1 MTESTLAGSIS
12 AVAAVF
18 TAIAL
23 VITAVAGL
31 IRSRKVEAKVD
42 AVHTIVNQQ
51 HTDLVNYQ
59 RALVRALEAQGVPVP
74 IDQSVQEDQTDQRP
88 QRPTVTP
95 GPPAFTASGERV
107 RPDRRDR

>member
-1 MTESTLAGSIS
+1 MTSAVPGIIS

-18 TAIAL
+18 TAVAL
-23 VITAVAGL
+23 VITAIAGL
-31 IRSRKVEAKVD
+31 MGVRRAGRKID

-74 IDQSVQEDQTDQRP
+74 VDQSVQQ
-88 QRPTVTP
+88 
-95 GPPAFTASGERV
+95 GPND
-107 RPDRRDR
+107 DR

>member
-1 MTESTLAGSIS
+1 MPASTLAGVIS

-18 TAIAL
+18 TAVAL
-23 VITAVAGL
+23 IITAVAGL
-31 IRSRKVEAKVD
+31 MAARRTGRKID

-74 IDQSVQEDQTDQRP
+74 IDQSIQQERTDR
-88 QRPTVTP
+88 
-95 GPPAFTASGERV
+95 
-107 RPDRRDR
+107 